1 MSQCAIGEIMMS
13 PYSVAFL
20 SESLQERPQQLIRI
34 LNLLC
39 VLANEP
45 NQRGLGL
52 RLIQF
57 LKIGTE
63 RGDDTFV

>member
-1 MSQCAIGEIMMS
+1 MSQCAISEIMMS
-13 PYSVAFL
+13 PYSIAFL

-45 NQRGLGL
+45 N
-52 RLIQF
+52 
-57 LKIGTE
+57 
-63 RGDDTFV
+63 